1 MGLEQLKRSLDDKV
15 NPNHHGQAGVLKVGI
30 FLYIDAGCKLE
41 VHTSTESNGLVN
53 KSRFIYQQQ
62 LNVGLSQ
69 GFLKKSSSIQGS
81 YTSHAPPLLCM

>member
-41 VHTSTESNGLVN
+41 VHTM
-53 KSRFIYQQQ
+53 Q
-62 LNVGLSQ
+62 
-69 GFLKKSSSIQGS
+69 
-81 YTSHAPPLLCM
+81 H